1 MSEENEFPFEIKDV
15 MPIAQIMART
25 TKHFENF
32 SKFFENETF
41 PPGFPIYSEIPLK
54 YTVSAQYEFIKA
66 ERKDMDLSLFEI
78 PKDYEFVEEKEKK
91 QKESKTKP
99 EKETDKEKEKTEKEI
114 NEEKPSEKEI
124 ETREVENTE

>member
-41 PPGFPIYSEIPLK
+41 PPGFPVYSEIPLK

-91 QKESKTKP
+91 QKESKTEP
-99 EKETDKEKEKTEKEI
+99 EKEKTEKEI

-124 ETREVENTE
+124 ETREVENNE

>member
-1 MSEENEFPFEIKDV
+1 MSEENEFPFEIKDI

-41 PPGFPIYSEIPLK
+41 PPGFPVYSEIPLK

-91 QKESKTKP
+91 QKESKT
-99 EKETDKEKEKTEKEI
+99 EAEKEKTEKEI